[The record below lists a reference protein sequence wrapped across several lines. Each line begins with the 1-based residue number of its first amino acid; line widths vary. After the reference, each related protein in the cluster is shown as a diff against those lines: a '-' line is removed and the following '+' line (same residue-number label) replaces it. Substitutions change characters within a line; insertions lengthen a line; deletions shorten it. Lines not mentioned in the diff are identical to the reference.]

1 MKNKEKETTAE
12 QKNVLRSGRLEVLVT
27 IVGRHKA
34 DSYLDLIRTYE
45 SNMQI
50 SVPAFGTA
58 GTAGSDIAT
67 MLGIED
73 NDRTV
78 IFSVIR
84 EDQSPNILSEIGKRF
99 RRVREGKGI
108 AFTLPMSSIIGVAL
122 FGFLSNGRPG
132 SGGRGTSGTED

>member
-1 MKNKEKETTAE
+1 MKNKEKETAAE

-58 GTAGSDIAT
+58 GSDIAT
-67 MLGIED
+67 LLGIED
-73 NDRTV
+73 NDRAV

-84 EDQSPNILSEIGKRF
+84 EDQSPDILSEIGKRF